1 MGTGWQLDEEPEEP
15 GPVVVGGGTA
25 VEPPVGCD
33 PLGPEDCEPV
43 SPGPVVVAGPEV
55 AQLPGLG
62 GAVAQAQTRRVM
74 VSISVHKMVPIFESY
89 LKKRRQ

>member
-62 GAVAQAQTRRVM
+62 GAVAQAQTEEAPAMTAWSDAAGQAVATQGTR
-74 VSISVHKMVPIFESY
+74 S
-89 LKKRRQ
+89 